1 MKKTLLLVTIAALS
15 ISAAACSK
23 KEETAPTTA
32 EISSEAVTEATTEA
46 ETETE
51 EEVEEDY
58 VSGLIT
64 KIDGNTITVKNDSDE
79 TEKNY
84 DISNAEV
91 NKEFPLS
98 EGDWVDITFP
108 AGSTEDPVPVMIFDV
123 MESVIGQNTDPSAE
137 GKVVD
142 ASEGTLTLEVDGEQ
156 YTLET
161 ANAYVVGKNG
171 IEVNKNATVTYLGA
185 LDDAPMALK
194 VVMED
199 SYNTP
204 ESEINAFIGTVAQV
218 NEDGTGIVLES
229 ADGDFFTFVSDS
241 IDFTEYEEDQT
252 LKITYTGTISA
263 KEIPAVEVT
272 AE

>member
-15 ISAAACSK
+15 ISAVACSK
-23 KEETAPTTA
+23 KEESAASTAEATSEAAAETTA
-32 EISSEAVTEATTEA
+32 E
-46 ETETE
+46 E
-51 EEVEEDY
+51 ENEEDVEEDY

-84 DISNAEV
+84 DITNAEV

-161 ANAYVVGKNG
+161 ANAYVVAKNG

-185 LDDAPMALK
+185 LDDAPLALK
-194 VVMED
+194 IVMED
-199 SYNTP
+199 SYDTP
-204 ESEINAFIGTVAQV
+204 EAEINAFIGTVAQV

-229 ADGDFFTFVSDS
+229 QDGDFFTFVSDS
-241 IDFTEYEEDQT
+241 IDFTEFEEDQT
-252 LKITYTGTISA
+252 LQITYTGSISA

-272 AE
+272 ES

>member
-108 AGSTEDPVPVMIFDV
+108 AGSTEDPVPVM
-123 MESVIGQNTDPSAE
+123 MSVIGQNTDPSAE

-199 SYNTP
+199 SYDTP

-218 NEDGTGIVLES
+218 NEDGAGIVLES

-272 AE
+272 AQ

>member
-123 MESVIGQNTDPSAE
+123 MESVIGQNTDPSDR
-137 GKVVD
+137 KSVV
-142 ASEGTLTLEVDGEQ
+142 
-156 YTLET
+156 
-161 ANAYVVGKNG
+161 
-171 IEVNKNATVTYLGA
+171 
-185 LDDAPMALK
+185 
-194 VVMED
+194 
-199 SYNTP
+199 
-204 ESEINAFIGTVAQV
+204 
-218 NEDGTGIVLES
+218 
-229 ADGDFFTFVSDS
+229 
-241 IDFTEYEEDQT
+241 
-252 LKITYTGTISA
+252 
-263 KEIPAVEVT
+263 
-272 AE
+272 